1 MKRIRMILLS
11 AALLLAAFAVPAS
24 AQDSGMVTVV
34 HGVPGLTVD
43 VYVNGDATL
52 EGFEPGTVTD
62 PLELPAG
69 TYDIAVYP
77 EGADAE
83 SEDPAI
89 SASVELP
96 AGANA
101 SIVAHLTESG
111 DPTLTTFVNDTSSI
125 AAGEAR
131 LAVRHTAAA
140 PAVDVQSDGEVV
152 FDGLTNPN
160 EAQADLPAGTV
171 PASVVLAGTDDVVLG
186 PADLS
191 LQEGSATIAYAIGS
205 AEEGTLDL
213 LVQTVSG
220 MASAPGSVDAGSG
233 GAAATAIP
241 TVAVFGLALAALGL
255 LVGGRRLARQR

>member
-1 MKRIRMILLS
+1 MRRIRTILLS
-11 AALLLAAFAVPAS
+11 AALLLAAFAVPAA
-24 AQDSGMVTVV
+24 AQETGTVTVV

-52 EGFEPGTVTD
+52 EEFEPGTITD
-62 PLELPAG
+62 PLQLPAG
-69 TYDIAVYP
+69 SYDIAVYP
-77 EGADAE
+77 AGADAE

-89 SASVELP
+89 EASVDLP

-111 DPTLTTFVNDTSSI
+111 DPTLTTFVNDTSAI

-160 EAQADLPAGTV
+160 EVQADLPAGTV

-186 PADLS
+186 PADLD
-191 LQEGSATIAYAIGS
+191 LQEGSSTIAYAIGS
-205 AEEGTLDL
+205 AEDGTLDL

-220 MASAPGSVDAGSG
+220 MGSAPGAVDAGSG
-233 GAAATAIP
+233 GAAVP
-241 TVAVFGLALAALGL
+241 TVPVIALFGLALAAFGL
-255 LVGGRRLARQR
+255 LLGGRQLRREH